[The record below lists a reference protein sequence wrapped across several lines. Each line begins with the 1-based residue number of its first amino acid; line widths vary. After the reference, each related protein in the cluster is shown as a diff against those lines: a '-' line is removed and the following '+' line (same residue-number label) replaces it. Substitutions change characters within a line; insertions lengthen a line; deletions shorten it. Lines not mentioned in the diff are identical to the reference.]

1 MDASK
6 VILAFGLMII
16 ALGVASSGIVQSV
29 QGDYGL
35 AANKLKQKAQEI
47 QNKPNIPDSIENE
60 ISSALNGH
68 ADRILSK
75 CANAPPSYPCN

>member
-1 MDASK
+1 MDTSK

-29 QGDYGL
+29 QGDYGV

-47 QNKPNIPDSIENE
+47 QNKPNIPDSIKNE

>member
-1 MDASK
+1 MDTSK

-29 QGDYGL
+29 QGDYGV

-47 QNKPNIPDSIENE
+47 QNKQTHPTQ
-60 ISSALNGH
+60 LRMKYH
-68 ADRILSK
+68 QH
-75 CANAPPSYPCN
+75 